1 SPTQITANFTIPT
14 TATVGAHSATVT
26 VAAPG
31 GGTTSGQTFTVNNP
45 ATTTVVTT
53 SGSPSTYGQSVT
65 FTATVTSAAGTPT
78 GSVNFYDGGTCLA
91 PGTLLSSAGLTSG
104 VATLTTA
111 ALSASAHTIV
121 ASYPQTGIF
130 NPSCAVVTQQV
141 NKATASITV
150 TPYNVTFDGAPHTA
164 TGTATGVG
172 NVDLSADLV
181 LTGTTHSAAGD
192 YPNDGWTFTDPSG
205 NYNPASGSVHDF
217 IGKATATITVTPYSV
232 TYDGNPHTASGSA
245 TGIGNVD
252 LSADLVLT
260 GTTHTLAGDYPSDGW
275 TFTDPTGNY
284 NPANGSVHDVIN
296 QVQVTIVLS
305 NRTQIYDG
313 LPKAVSYTA

>member
-1 SPTQITANFTIPT
+1 
-14 TATVGAHSATVT
+14 
-26 VAAPG
+26 
-31 GGTTSGQTFTVNNP
+31 
-45 ATTTVVTT
+45 
-53 SGSPSTYGQSVT
+53 
-65 FTATVTSAAGTPT
+65 
-78 GSVNFYDGGTCLA
+78 
-91 PGTLLSSAGLTSG
+91 SAGLTSG

-111 ALSASAHTIV
+111 ALSAGAHTIV

-130 NPSCAVVTQQV
+130 NPSCAVVSQQV

-150 TPYNVTFDGAPHTA
+150 TPYSVTFDGAPHTA

-192 YPNDGWTFTDPSG
+192 YPNDGWTFTDPTG

-313 LPKAVSYTA
+313 LPKAVSYTAVPNMGGVAVIYTGVSVTYPATSNPPTNAGTYSVVASTTDPNFAGTTSGTLTIQQAALTVTANDKSRAYGT

>member
-53 SGSPSTYGQSVT
+53 AGSPSTYGQSVT

-78 GSVNFYDGGTCLA
+78 GSVNFYDGGTCFA

-111 ALSASAHTIV
+111 ALSAGAHTIV

-205 NYNPASGSVHDF
+205 NYNPASGSVHD
-217 IGKATATITVTPYSV
+217 
-232 TYDGNPHTASGSA
+232 
-245 TGIGNVD
+245 
-252 LSADLVLT
+252 
-260 GTTHTLAGDYPSDGW
+260 
-275 TFTDPTGNY
+275 
-284 NPANGSVHDVIN
+284 VIN
-296 QVQVTIVLS
+296 QVQVTIVMS
-305 NRTQIYDG
+305 NLTQTYDG
-313 LPKAVSYTA
+313 LPKAVSYTAVPNMGGVAVIYTGVSVTYPATSNPPTNAGTYSVVASTTDPNFAGTTSGTLTIQQAALTVTANDKSRAYGT